1 MPDAFIYDHVR
12 TPRGRGKA
20 DGALHEVTALNLA
33 AQALAAIKD
42 AQQARYRA
50 GRRRRARLRRSGGR
64 GRRRHRARGGD
75 RRRLRQRG
83 AGRADQPLLRLGP
96 RRGEFRRRAGDV
108 RPARH
113 GGRRRRRI
121 HEPRRHRRLGRRLA
135 GRSVDRAQ
143 ILFHAA
149 GHLRRPDR
157 DQIRLL
163 ARAMRRICGRE
174 PEAHGG
180 GLGGRPLRALGG
192 AGEGRR
198 TASPSWRSD
207 EHPAARH
214 QHAVAGARSS
224 RRSCRWASSA
234 ASTRSRCRRIPR
246 SSSSS
251 MCITPAIRP
260 ASSMA
265 PPRCWSAAARP
276 AAPPSSSRAPRSGPS
291 PISAPIRR

>member
-33 AQALAAIKD
+33 AQTLAALK
-42 AQQARYRA
+42 ARNELDTA
-50 GRRRRARLRRSGGR
+50 HGRRRGARLRRSGRR
-64 GRRRHRARGGD
+64 GRRRHRARRGD

-96 RRGEFRRRAGDV
+96 RCGEFRRRAGDV
-108 RPARH
+108 RAARH

-121 HEPRRHRRLGRRLA
+121 DEPRRHRRLGRRLA
-135 GRSVDRAQ
+135 GRSLDRAQ

-163 ARAMRRICGRE
+163 ARAMRRVRGRE

-180 GLGGRPLRALGG
+180 GVAGRPFRALGG
-192 AGEGRR
+192 AGEGPERAHHPGARR
-198 TASPSWRSD
+198 AS
-207 EHPAARH
+207 AARH
-214 QHAVAGARSS
+214 QHAVAGRAQAVVRADGRARRLRRGRGAGASRGRVRQARAPCRQFLGHRRRRRRGADRQPRGRPRGEAQAARARSG
-224 RRSCRWASSA
+224 R
-234 ASTRSRCRRIPR
+234 
-246 SSSSS
+246 
-251 MCITPAIRP
+251 
-260 ASSMA
+260 
-265 PPRCWSAAARP
+265 
-276 AAPPSSSRAPRSGPS
+276 S
-291 PISAPIRR
+291 PISAPTRR